1 MSPTNRLYHFH
12 QQYIANTDYRARVF
26 DNAFYVG
33 SISLDLAQKLKLSAS
48 IVIINS
54 RSLKHL
60 YDKRTAHV
68 YDFLLQHLHEI
79 INQPDM
85 ILESVHTK
93 HGFAFAKHYG
103 DNTY

>member
-1 MSPTNRLYHFH
+1 MSPTDRLYYFH
-12 QQYIANTDYRARVF
+12 QKYTANTNYKAQVF

-33 SISLDLAQKLKLSAS
+33 SISPDLAQKLKLSAS

-79 INQPDM
+79 INQPDI

-93 HGFAFAKHYG
+93 HGFALAKL
-103 DNTY
+103 